1 MSAVRRKGHGKK
13 AAGSAL
19 QSAKPLAPEK
29 LFYKIGDVSR
39 LTGLEPY
46 ILRYWETEFPAL
58 RPQKNSGGQRVYLRK
73 DIDLILRIKQML
85 HQEGYTILGAKKKL
99 KEDDPTLSRK
109 KAPELLNKVKT
120 ELQDILKDM
129 REV

>member
-1 MSAVRRKGHGKK
+1 MSRKGDGKR

-19 QSAKPLAPEK
+19 QSADTLAQEK

-46 ILRYWETEFPAL
+46 VLRYWETEFPML
-58 RPQKNSGGQRVYLRK
+58 KPRKNSGRQRVYLRK
-73 DIDLILRIKQML
+73 DIDLILKIKQML

-99 KEDDPTLSRK
+99 KEDDPKMSRQS
-109 KAPELLNKVKT
+109 APEILNKVRT

-129 REV
+129 RKV